1 MKLICS
7 SFGVIVF
14 NLLAGIILPFFIGF
28 QRNFLIINKSCAISL
43 IFFSNFLLLPLFL
56 VVFFSTFFSNIVLS
70 VSLLSLESLI
80 VPFFKVLLEFTSW
93 ILRKVF
99 IFWVTCLKWQRFC
112 QILYGYC
119 HNHIK

>member
-1 MKLICS
+1 MKLVCN

-14 NLLAGIILPFFIGF
+14 NLLASIILLFFIGF

-43 IFFSNFLLLPLFL
+43 IFFFNFLLLPLFL
-56 VVFFSTFFSNIVLS
+56 VFFFSTFFSNIVLS

-80 VPFFKVLLEFTSW
+80 VPFFNVLLEFTSW

-112 QILYGYC
+112 QILCGYC
-119 HNHIK
+119 HNYTK